1 MTLFDS
7 ARWVSLSVASAMLLG
22 SLGCGGSS
30 PAAKDAEPSTASSS
44 EANPPPSDAKPKA
57 SAEAAEADAPGIPD
71 KCQQKGQVCAP
82 PAKFVKRLCG
92 GFNPDVALIFFR
104 KGTPFTRG
112 YLKGN
117 TDAWNASGGASSADK
132 LMFDEEVIVLYERSQ
147 DTGGM
152 QVSGAE
158 GTFDVLRWDGSCASL
173 STGELTFAVPP
184 KPKNAKIS
192 FKDLG
197 DKTQET
203 LLKNE
208 KIAKLNA
215 DRRKECKGVS
225 MGDVS
230 AKCVKLVGELSDS
243 VAQYVRDGGE
253 IPPPTKIP

>member
-1 MTLFDS
+1 MKLFDPPVGLTVLS
-7 ARWVSLSVASAMLLG
+7 LAALSVLG
-22 SLGCGGSS
+22 FGCGGASTPP
-30 PAAKDAEPSTASSS
+30 PAGDPASSS
-44 EANPPPSDAKPKA
+44 GASEEAPKPRPSA
-57 SAEAAEADAPGIPD
+57 SAAASEADVPGIPD
-71 KCQQKGQVCAP
+71 KCEQKGQVCAP
-82 PAKFVKRLCG
+82 PPKFVKRLCG
-92 GFNPDVALIFFR
+92 GFNPDVALLFFR
-104 KGTPFTRG
+104 KGSPFTRG
-112 YLKGN
+112 YLRGN
-117 TDAWNASGGASSADK
+117 TDAWNASGGASGGDK
-132 LMFDEEVIVLYERSQ
+132 LVFDEEVIVLLQRGS
-147 DTGGM
+147 DLGGM

-173 STGELTFAVPP
+173 SSGELTFTVPP

-197 DKTQET
+197 DNTQET

-230 AKCVKLVGELSDS
+230 AKCVKLVEQLSDS

-253 IPPPTKIP
+253 IPPPTKVP